1 MIFLDTSAIY
11 ATADRADANH
21 ARATS
26 LLKGAL
32 ASGERLVTHNY
43 VLVESM
49 ALLQHRLGMTSALA
63 LADDARAFDV
73 EWVTSPMHDR
83 AVAWL
88 RQTGRRQ
95 ISLEDAVSFIVMRE
109 RGIAVA
115 LAFDPHFVRE
125 GFRPFTA
132 SS

>member
-11 ATADRADANH
+11 ALADRADANH
-21 ARATS
+21 ARATR
-26 LLKGAL
+26 LLKEAL

-49 ALLQHRLGMTSALA
+49 ALLQHRLGLASALA

-73 EWVTSPMHDR
+73 EWVTVPTHDR

-95 ISLEDAVSFIVMRE
+95 VSLVDAISFVVMRDRSIE
-109 RGIAVA
+109 VA

-125 GFRPFTA
+125 GFRTFA
-132 SS
+132 VS

>member
-11 ATADRADANH
+11 AMADRADANH

-26 LLKGAL
+26 LLKAAL
-32 ASGERLVTHNY
+32 ASSERLVTHNY

-49 ALLQHRLGMTSALA
+49 ALLQHRLGLTSALA
-63 LADDARAFDV
+63 LADDARTFDV

-88 RQTGRRQ
+88 RQAGRRQ
-95 ISLEDAVSFIVMRE
+95 VSLVDAVSFVVMRE
-109 RGIAVA
+109 RGIEVA